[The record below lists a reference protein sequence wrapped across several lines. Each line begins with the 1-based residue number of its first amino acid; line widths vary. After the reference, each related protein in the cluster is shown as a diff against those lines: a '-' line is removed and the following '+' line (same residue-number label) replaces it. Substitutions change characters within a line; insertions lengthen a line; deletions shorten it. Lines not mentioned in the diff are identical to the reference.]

1 MIDLTIHPTGLE
13 RAIQRARERGII
25 IPTFAQMKDPTRI
38 PEAIRARLREVG
50 LWDVNPLNLFRITW
64 KNEPV
69 PFGGGFDGVNYL
81 EFPPALTGV
90 PARIIALVGKW
101 FSPAPTK
108 WARRSAAWSPGW

>member
-1 MIDLTIHPTGLE
+1 
-13 RAIQRARERGII
+13 
-25 IPTFAQMKDPTRI
+25 MKDPTRI

-101 FSPAPTK
+101 FSTGAHKVGATFGCLV
-108 WARRSAAWSPGW
+108 PGW